1 MYTHTH
7 SQTRTHIVNPILG
20 ACKFRVQPLRLPASL
35 SLLPLPL
42 LQSTQRLKAATITVT
57 VPSHHYSPLVLHT
70 LLRSRQ
76 TGETGRRRRWW
87 QQRQQQRQRQW
98 QSKQQ
103 RQWQWQRPVRMRS
116 ASVVVFSLTR
126 PPQTM
131 QPSRLHSVVR
141 VSSRATTSSS
151 SSHFC
156 LCSIANLCR
165 IIAAR
170 NVVAC
175 GTSKL
180 TLRPEH
186 AATMRRSVCNE

>member
-1 MYTHTH
+1 M
-7 SQTRTHIVNPILG
+7 
-20 ACKFRVQPLRLPASL
+20 
-35 SLLPLPL
+35 
-42 LQSTQRLKAATITVT
+42 
-57 VPSHHYSPLVLHT
+57 LHT

-76 TGETGRRRRWW
+76 TGETRRRRRWW

-98 QSKQQ
+98 QSK

-186 AATMRRSVCNE
+186 AATMRRSVCNEWKWKWETKTTENYPKWSFPAARRSDGASAEVETEGWGYRWLRRKQKFNDVTWRRRRRCQQLSNS